1 MPIDSQTSMKC
12 NIRLADNDSVGFQLD
27 APLVE
32 GYIIGRADEALHYM
46 PDIDLADYDSRDRGV
61 SRRHAAI
68 IDYDGMPHIID
79 LSSANG
85 TYLNG
90 RRLSPD
96 RPYALEPF
104 NEVRLG
110 TLDVIIT
117 VSE

>member
-1 MPIDSQTSMKC
+1 MRVDSQLTMKC
-12 NIRLADNDSVGFQLD
+12 NIRLADNDSVSFQLD

-32 GYIIGRADEALHYM
+32 GYVIGRADEALHYM
-46 PDIDLADYDSRDRGV
+46 PDIDLADFDSRDKGV

-68 IDYDGMPHIID
+68 VSYDGAPHIID

-96 RPYALEPF
+96 HPYVLEPF
-104 NEVRLG
+104 NQVRLG
-110 TLDVIIT
+110 TLDLIVT